1 MTGYSIKN
9 MRTILPYQENPA
21 LREIAAEIPLTDIGS
36 PFVRE
41 LIADMRHLLAQE
53 KFGVAIAASQ
63 VGEAVRLFIVSGK
76 ALDKHSDDDDEDED
90 DEGGDE
96 EKKKVAKKKGSHTP
110 DQIYIN
116 PVMLKMSR
124 GKKLKHEGCLSVKG
138 KWGHVLRAEKA
149 TVRAYD
155 EHGVAFTRGASGF
168 LAHVFQHE
176 MDHLDAVLYID
187 KAKKLFDDKSE
198 QDEQNED

>member
-1 MTGYSIKN
+1 

-21 LREIAAEIPLTDIGS
+21 LREIASEIPLADIGS

-41 LIADMRHLLAQE
+41 LINDMKYLLAQE

-63 VGEAVRLFIVSGK
+63 VGEAVRLFVVSGK
-76 ALDKHSDDDDEDED
+76 AMDKHDNDDEEDED
-90 DEGGDE
+90 DDGDVE
-96 EKKKVAKKKGSHTP
+96 EKKKTVKNQKRHTP
-110 DQIYIN
+110 DQVYIN
-116 PVMLKMSR
+116 PEMLKMSR

-138 KWGHVLRAEKA
+138 KWGHVLRTEKA

-176 MDHLDAVLYID
+176 MDHLDGVLYID
-187 KAKKLFDDKSE
+187 KAKKLYDDKPE
-198 QDEQNED
+198 E

>member
-1 MTGYSIKN
+1 

-21 LREIAAEIPLTDIGS
+21 LRKIAAEIPMADIGS

-41 LIADMRHLLAQE
+41 LIGDMKHLLAQE

-63 VGEAVRLFIVSGK
+63 VGEAVRLFVVSGK
-76 ALDKHSDDDDEDED
+76 ALDKHGGDDDEDED
-90 DEGGDE
+90 DEG
-96 EKKKVAKKKGSHTP
+96 EKKTPKKSKPRTP
-110 DQIYIN
+110 DQVYIN

-138 KWGHVLRAEKA
+138 KWGHVLRADKA

-176 MDHLDAVLYID
+176 MDHLDAILYID
-187 KAKKLFDDKSE
+187 KADKLYDDR
-198 QDEQNED
+198 DESMSHE